1 MLMYFSTNFIIL
13 NIIRVRII
21 FGTGGIY
28 ISEKLHQLHVYIVT
42 LNKKLKAMKA
52 MKLQEKNLKQN
63 RGMLLHQLGHKNIA
77 KKMLFSLYG
86 LEKAT
91 HSFNGRHTK

>member
-1 MLMYFSTNFIIL
+1 MYFSTNFIIL

-42 LNKKLKAMKA
+42 LNKKLKAMEE
-52 MKLQEKNLKQN
+52 MKLQARDE
-63 RGMLLHQLGHKNIA
+63 
-77 KKMLFSLYG
+77 F
-86 LEKAT
+86 KAEPWYAT
-91 HSFNGRHTK
+91 TSIGS